1 MLGVITKKQLAE
13 EAVRI
18 YKKNDSSKSVSN
30 GDFYYRCGKVNAIN
44 ELCSRFGIDIEEYI
58 KEPLRGEE

>member
-1 MLGVITKKQLAE
+1 MFGVITKKKLTE

-18 YKKNDSSKSVSN
+18 YKKNDSSGSTSN
-30 GDFYYRCGKVNAIN
+30 GDFYYRCGKANAMN
-44 ELCSRFGIDIEEYI
+44 ELCSRFGIDIEEHI